1 MKATKFFYV
10 AIAGVAA
17 LGLVLMGIAFVIS
30 GFDPAA
36 GQLKIDRGSVWMGG
50 ALVENAEDIAGLDW
64 FVKDSE
70 TNEGVTVNLGPI
82 GDETDQAR

>member
-36 GQLKIDRGSVWMGG
+36 GQLKID
-50 ALVENAEDIAGLDW
+50 
-64 FVKDSE
+64 
-70 TNEGVTVNLGPI
+70 
-82 GDETDQAR
+82 

>member
-1 MKATKFFYV
+1 
-10 AIAGVAA
+10 
-17 LGLVLMGIAFVIS
+17 
-30 GFDPAA
+30 
-36 GQLKIDRGSVWMGG
+36 MGG